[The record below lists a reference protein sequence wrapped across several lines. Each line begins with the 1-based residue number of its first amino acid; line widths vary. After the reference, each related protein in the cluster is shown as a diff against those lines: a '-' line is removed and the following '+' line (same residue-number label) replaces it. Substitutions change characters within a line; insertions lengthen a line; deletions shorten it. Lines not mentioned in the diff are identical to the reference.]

1 MKEHK
6 RRNRSLFQN
15 YLASYVGI
23 AFISCA
29 LIGMLLFFFSVHEL
43 NIAQY
48 RSTEHKA
55 QLLMDE
61 LNNQYRAM
69 QSIVDDVTVDI
80 IFKPTY
86 YRRNKYYEIS
96 IVEKLK
102 QYNFWETFIGEPFLV
117 YRDSDSIFHQSGVQT
132 PRTFFRSTL
141 HTEENGQ
148 LSVIQAIQTQ
158 TVLPLED
165 SDAFLLLF
173 PVHSLPLRQPY
184 GDIIVC
190 FFVDSLETGGTVGNA
205 FALLSGLSYAGVFL
219 MNDLPDADPIC
230 SVFWGDILS
239 AVIGLPFLLRE
250 TIFTPTALTSVFIL
264 GVFQVGLAYVL
275 MCTGL
280 KTTPAVRAAL
290 ISGIE
295 PVLNPLLVAFFYRER
310 VGAAALLG
318 AVIVVCSVIWYNVV
332 KGRRSESK
340 SEKEP

>member
-148 LSVIQAIQTQ
+148 LY
-158 TVLPLED
+158 LP
-165 SDAFLLLF
+165 
-173 PVHSLPLRQPY
+173 
-184 GDIIVC
+184 
-190 FFVDSLETGGTVGNA
+190 N
-205 FALLSGLSYAGVFL
+205 
-219 MNDLPDADPIC
+219 
-230 SVFWGDILS
+230 
-239 AVIGLPFLLRE
+239 
-250 TIFTPTALTSVFIL
+250 
-264 GVFQVGLAYVL
+264 
-275 MCTGL
+275 
-280 KTTPAVRAAL
+280 
-290 ISGIE
+290 
-295 PVLNPLLVAFFYRER
+295 
-310 VGAAALLG
+310 
-318 AVIVVCSVIWYNVV
+318 
-332 KGRRSESK
+332 
-340 SEKEP
+340 